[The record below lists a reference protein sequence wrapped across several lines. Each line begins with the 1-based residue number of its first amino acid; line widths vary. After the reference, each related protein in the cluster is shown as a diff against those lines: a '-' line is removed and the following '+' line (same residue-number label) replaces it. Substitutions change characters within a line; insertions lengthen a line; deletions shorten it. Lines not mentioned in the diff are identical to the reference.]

1 LPDDR
6 YPGIPSI
13 TDDRV
18 VAPTVR
24 AIQEN
29 VELLTGQ
36 RGTNPGLVAATAGD
50 INILVNRIAAL
61 EARVLDLE
69 TP

>member
-1 LPDDR
+1 MPDSTF
-6 YPGIPSI
+6 PGIPSI

-24 AIQEN
+24 ALQEN

-36 RGTNPGLVAATAGD
+36 RGTNTALVAATAAD
-50 INILVNRIAAL
+50 VNTLITRIAAL